1 MEKLKRQAGESL
13 VELLR
18 SMLIISLGMLMLAG
32 AITTT
37 ARLNATAREMSTGK
51 EDNPAA
57 GGNPAPANETIIVKV
72 TLGRSPSDENPAI
85 IADNVTVTHSGNN
98 MELYYYG

>member
-13 VELLR
+13 VELLL

-37 ARLNATAREMSTGK
+37 ARLNAKAREMSTRTVGSTPGP
-51 EDNPAA
+51 EPHVRVMLGSNPLDNDVAVTTVRT
-57 GGNPAPANETIIVKV
+57 GNDK
-72 TLGRSPSDENPAI
+72 
-85 IADNVTVTHSGNN
+85 
-98 MELYYYG
+98 ELYYYG

>member
-13 VELLR
+13 VELLL

-37 ARLNATAREMSTGK
+37 ARLNAKAREMSTRTVV
-51 EDNPAA
+51 DNTTASEIKINVML
-57 GGNPAPANETIIVKV
+57 GNVM
-72 TLGRSPSDENPAI
+72 LGDELLKNG
-85 IADNVTVTHSGNN
+85 VTVTIVRSGNN
-98 MELYYYG
+98 KELYYYG

>member
-13 VELLR
+13 VELLL

-37 ARLNATAREMSTGK
+37 ARLNAKAQEMSTRT
-51 EDNPAA
+51 EDTTTPEHEKPKIQVMLND
-57 GGNPAPANETIIVKV
+57 NLLK
-72 TLGRSPSDENPAI
+72 
-85 IADNVTVTHSGNN
+85 DNVTVTVVQADNN
-98 MELYYYG
+98 EELYFYG